1 MANELYSRPLS
12 EEARAKLIAF
22 VEAYLFTLA
31 TERADTVA
39 DRAKARAIELLRSD
53 VDIAVF
59 GNACAMLLQPSTLD
73 MIAQSEKRGLS
84 AGSIAKVF
92 VRILEEAHEA
102 DKRMR
107 RANRQ

>member
-31 TERADTVA
+31 T
-39 DRAKARAIELLRSD
+39 DR
-53 VDIAVF
+53 
-59 GNACAMLLQPSTLD
+59 
-73 MIAQSEKRGLS
+73 
-84 AGSIAKVF
+84 
-92 VRILEEAHEA
+92 A

>member
-1 MANELYSRPLS
+1 
-12 EEARAKLIAF
+12 
-22 VEAYLFTLA
+22 
-31 TERADTVA
+31 
-39 DRAKARAIELLRSD
+39 
-53 VDIAVF
+53 
-59 GNACAMLLQPSTLD
+59 MLLQPSTLD

-107 RANRQ
+107 RTNRQ